1 VSMSKGRVCAILHKE
16 FQEFRRNANIVV
28 TMALVP
34 VAIVFVPLVDMSTT
48 AVSSLRSDH
57 LTIYLLGMAAIVPG
71 IVAAY
76 SVVGERQQGTLEPLL
91 TTPIR
96 REELVLAKAI
106 AVLAPS
112 VGISYAW
119 YGVYVAW
126 VELLGRPGV
135 PAAIVRWPALLG
147 LVLFT
152 PLVAGVSIWIGIA
165 ISARMNDIRA
175 AAQLGVLASLPS
187 VVVAALI
194 AYNLIHVSSA
204 LILGLAGVLLVLDTA
219 GWRITSRMF
228 DRERLVTG
236 TKA

>member
-1 VSMSKGRVCAILHKE
+1 MSKRRVRAILHKE
-16 FQEFRRNANIVV
+16 YRELRRNANIVV
-28 TMALVP
+28 TMAVVP
-34 VAIVFVPLVDMSTT
+34 VVIVFVPLVDMSTT
-48 AVSSLRSDH
+48 AVSSLRSDD
-57 LTIYLLGMAAIVPG
+57 LMIYLLGMAAIVPG

-96 REELVLAKAI
+96 REELVLAKA
-106 AVLAPS
+106 LAFLVPS
-112 VGISYAW
+112 VAISYAW
-119 YGVYVAW
+119 YGVYVVW

-135 PAAIVRWPALLG
+135 PEAIVRWPALLG

-152 PLVAGVSIWIGIA
+152 PLVAGLSIWIGIA
-165 ISARMNDIRA
+165 ISTQMNDIRA

-194 AYNLIHVSSA
+194 AYNVVHVTLA
-204 LILGLAGVLLVLDTA
+204 LILGLAGVLLVFDTV
-219 GWRITSRMF
+219 GWRITSAMF
-228 DRERLVTG
+228 DRERLVIG